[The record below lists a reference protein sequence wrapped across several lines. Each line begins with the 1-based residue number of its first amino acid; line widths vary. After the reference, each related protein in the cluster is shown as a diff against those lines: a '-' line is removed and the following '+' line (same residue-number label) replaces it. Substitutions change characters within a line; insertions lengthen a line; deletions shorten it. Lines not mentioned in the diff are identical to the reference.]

1 MKKLVPDP
9 PILCVG
15 PGLSHDDA
23 IRRAD
28 DHLGRAIA
36 LTCYL
41 PAHVAVKHQ
50 RMVSDALLQMRIT
63 KALLTVALSRSTVS
77 VPV

>member
-15 PGLSHDDA
+15 PGLSHEDA
-23 IRRAD
+23 IRRAE
-28 DHLGRAIA
+28 DHLKKAIA
-36 LTCYL
+36 LTSYL
-41 PAHVAVKHQ
+41 PAHTSVKHQ
-50 RMVSDALLQMRIT
+50 RMLSDALLDMRIC